1 MLKNCYKNAKIYKS
15 HDLAVREENLTSK
28 KMKKRD
34 VNYDDL
40 KKSKVASKK
49 LITCQSKYFQ
59 QMWNETPNKSQ
70 CT

>member
-1 MLKNCYKNAKIYKS
+1 MRAHIKMLRNCYRNAKIYKS

-40 KKSKVASKK
+40 KSPKWH
-49 LITCQSKYFQ
+49 QR
-59 QMWNETPNKSQ
+59 N
-70 CT
+70 